1 MTVRPGLPG
10 FRAVFFDLDGT
21 LYDERGG
28 MLRAL
33 DETLGLIAELV
44 VGLDVAAAKRLYPEV
59 GRAIWETADLTV
71 PGPDPR
77 AKTQELRCRVWGL
90 LMERCGCPVS
100 PDLAARL
107 AAIYSEAR
115 FRHHRLFPEATEV
128 LDRLDSLKAG
138 NGILRVGLITN
149 GASDLQRDKLAAC
162 ALAERFDPVLVSG
175 EHAANRRRSQVQSR
189 TGEDLSDPDLPHR
202 GARHFQPPHQVADE
216 LGELVDGIT
225 HFDQRSRSLVIQPTS
240 PRCDGRRGDLQP
252 LGRPDLRPAS
262 RRAKLENGQALDRRV
277 VRPPLGR
284 DHLHPRILDA
294 HLLFQKCDLLPE
306 AAVLGLQADSFIPSV
321 RRAAHCHRQGCL
333 RHADYVENGRSN
345 VMWPQAWQRRMGL
358 ARLNRHS
365 ASSLRT

>member
-1 MTVRPGLPG
+1 MTARPGLPG

-59 GRAIWETADLTV
+59 GRAIWETADLTA

-77 AKTQELRCRVWGL
+77 ARTQELRCRVWGL
-90 LMERCGCPVS
+90 LMERCGCPVA

-162 ALAERFDPVLVSG
+162 ALAERFDPVLISAEVGVAKPSAEIFHEALERCGVAAGEALYVGDSPDKDVAGARSAGLAAAWVNRTEAPFPPGLPEPTWEIRDLRSVPDIVSG
-175 EHAANRRRSQVQSR
+175 SD
-189 TGEDLSDPDLPHR
+189 GE
-202 GARHFQPPHQVADE
+202 
-216 LGELVDGIT
+216 
-225 HFDQRSRSLVIQPTS
+225 
-240 PRCDGRRGDLQP
+240 
-252 LGRPDLRPAS
+252 
-262 RRAKLENGQALDRRV
+262 
-277 VRPPLGR
+277 
-284 DHLHPRILDA
+284 
-294 HLLFQKCDLLPE
+294 
-306 AAVLGLQADSFIPSV
+306 
-321 RRAAHCHRQGCL
+321 
-333 RHADYVENGRSN
+333 
-345 VMWPQAWQRRMGL
+345 
-358 ARLNRHS
+358 S
-365 ASSLRT
+365 A